1 MMLPLHLYPEVVQR
15 LAALTP
21 FPALLAAPASFV
33 FGAGLLAP
41 AALAA
46 RLALWCVVVA
56 LGVRWTFTRAVRVL
70 TINGG

>member
-15 LAALTP
+15 LA
-21 FPALLAAPASFV
+21 ALLAAPASFV

-46 RLALWCVVVA
+46 RLGLWCVMVA
-56 LGVRWTFTRAVRVL
+56 LGMRWTFTRAVRVL

>member
-1 MMLPLHLYPEVVQR
+1 MMLPLHLYPAVVQR

-21 FPALLAAPASFV
+21 FPVL
-33 FGAGLLAP
+33 
-41 AALAA
+41 
-46 RLALWCVVVA
+46 